1 MTLEQVLLAALSVG
15 GGVLGWFAR
24 ELYGA
29 VNKLKED
36 LKLLEVRIGTD
47 YVRYDRLQDAMKPVL
62 ETLQEIKQALSHK
75 VDKP

>member
-1 MTLEQVLLAALSVG
+1 MNLEQVLLAALSVG

-62 ETLQEIKQALSHK
+62 ESLQEIKQALTHK